1 MKNKFLAAA
10 LAIELLVAPMAAY
23 GDGHQIAKETD
34 ALAMIWDLLIVRPI
48 AIGAMVAGA
57 ILYVPAA
64 LITSIGKND
73 MKPIKNTF
81 LRAPYQFAIER
92 PLGRFSD

>member
-10 LAIELLVAPMAAY
+10 LAIGLLVAPMAAY

-34 ALAMIWDLLIVRPI
+34 DLAMIWDLLIVRP
-48 AIGAMVAGA
+48 GA